1 LDQEAAERFVALM
14 YEHLLCRKPKPDEFR
29 HWVTVAATKLTPD
42 QLISAFAN
50 SHEYVERKR
59 VRTQFPIGHYYS
71 PIEDPS
77 SVEKYVARN
86 REIDPGEIAGIP
98 LSTDAMSRFWER
110 LLPIVRG
117 TPFQDEKSADRRFCY
132 NNNNFPYGD
141 AIVLRAMLGRYRPKR
156 VVEVGAGFS
165 SACML
170 DAVDEFEL
178 RNFRLTCIEPDPVRL
193 NNLLRPEDADRVE
206 LIASPVQEVP
216 LDVFSEL
223 ESGDIL
229 FIDSTHVLKT
239 GSDVHYE
246 LFSVLPCLRPGVLI
260 HFHDIQYPFEY
271 PRKWVFENNNS
282 WNEIYALRAFL
293 MYNNEFRVLFWC
305 SMLARANRPLL
316 VSTFPLVLR
325 NSGGSIWIEKV
336 GASYRQSEG
345 TPSNSVRSPC
355 F

>member
-1 LDQEAAERFVALM
+1 MF
-14 YEHLLCRKPKPDEFR
+14 
-29 HWVTVAATKLTPD
+29 
-42 QLISAFAN
+42 
-50 SHEYVERKR
+50 
-59 VRTQFPIGHYYS
+59 
-71 PIEDPS
+71 S
-77 SVEKYVARN
+77 SQ
-86 REIDPGEIAGIP
+86 PGRIAGAGLDIQRA
-98 LSTDAMSRFWER
+98 LQNADKDAIQVEGNEVK
-110 LLPIVRG
+110 LLPLFDI
-117 TPFQDEKSADRRFCY
+117 
-132 NNNNFPYGD
+132 
-141 AIVLRAMLGRYRPKR
+141 
-156 VVEVGAGFS
+156 GATGK
-165 SACML
+165 L
-170 DAVDEFEL
+170 V
-178 RNFRLTCIEPDPVRL
+178 FRLSGRL
-193 NNLLRPEDADRVE
+193 EAGLLYRQGVNNLLRPEDADRVE

-229 FIDSTHVLKT
+229 FIDSKHVLKT